1 MSDQANESDRLRVP
15 VKDNPYR
22 RVVFRPKTY
31 DPELI
36 PSLSDCVKL
45 VEKTRV
51 RLRGWD
57 FPFWSPQA
65 TSTRFAPCQ
74 LLLGELHGE
83 HRVLGIVSERPV
95 RSPCGG
101 AGGHKGKLAGK
112 APGATIRHLGHW
124 GHLKDF
130 DWDAV
135 PGYIDILNS
144 VYTVTEIFE
153 FALRCQAG
161 VYHGPLAITIELNGV
176 KGYVLTTDFGRSWSE
191 FAPPARIT
199 SRKRGR
205 SQATTHFCSAD
216 HSMNAVAW
224 LFERFG
230 WLSPNLTPLKSDQK
244 NFCRE
249 AVSEQRRPL

>member
-1 MSDQANESDRLRVP
+1 MSDHANESDRLPVP
-15 VKDNPYR
+15 VTDYPYW
-22 RVVFRPKTY
+22 RVVFRPKSY

-36 PSLSDCVKL
+36 PSLTDCVKL

-57 FPFWSPQA
+57 FPFWSPHENEHSLRSTSIASWANFMGSIEYWELFQSGQFVHLAAVREA
-65 TSTRFAPCQ
+65 TRANWR
-74 LLLGELHGE
+74 E
-83 HRVLGIVSERPV
+83 
-95 RSPCGG
+95 
-101 AGGHKGKLAGK
+101 KLQE
-112 APGATIRHLGHW
+112 ATMSHLGHW

-130 DWDAV
+130 DWKAV

-153 FALRCQAG
+153 FAARVCQAG

-176 KGYVLTTDFGRSWSE
+176 KGYVLTTDFDRSWSE
-191 FAPPARIT
+191 FRAASENHLGKTWEIA
-199 SRKRGR
+199 SDDLI
-205 SQATTHFCSAD
+205 SASAA

-230 WLSPNLTPLKSDQK
+230 WLSPNLTPLNNDQQK
-244 NFCRE
+244 FLSGSR
-249 AVSEQRRPL
+249 